1 LGQGFFGLNVA
12 IRGLYTA
19 QKNLD
24 IVNHNINNVNTPG
37 YSRQV
42 GIQKATRP
50 LPSYNGTGMI
60 GTGANVVAIKR
71 IRDEYLDYKYWSEN
85 ISLGEWDTKRILMS
99 EMEATFNEPSES
111 GFTKVMDEF
120 YSSLQELAKDP
131 GSLAVRAMVKQR
143 AITLTKYFN
152 STAVHLEKLQGDI
165 NYRIRTKVEEVN
177 SLATQICQLNKQ
189 IYTFELEGDTANDL
203 RDQRTLLVDKMSRII
218 NVQANEVVVG
228 KLVNGAEDKRFVLTI
243 SGKTIVDHFSIDKLA
258 LVQRDETDKLNEED
272 INNLYQVLWE
282 DGNSLNIKSGEL
294 RGLLDIRDGN
304 GGQKGM
310 DGVTQTPSYK
320 GIPYYQSQLNHFVRV
335 FAKAFNEGI
344 VADEKFPGHADG
356 YGLDPDGDG
365 PLEASTGIRFF
376 TMLDSEGKELST
388 ADFQAISGDI
398 DERYSKI
405 TAKNFSISK
414 EILQDYNA
422 IATSG
427 KEGEVGNITILNAL
441 LSMRHNVRMF
451 TEGASEDFMKS
462 LITSLGVDSQQAV
475 RYYQNQKAILNQVSN
490 QRASESSVSIDEEMA
505 NMVKFQHT
513 YNASA
518 RMIATMAEIYET
530 LINRLGVR

>member
-60 GTGANVVAIKR
+60 GTGANVVAVKR

-120 YSSLQELAKDP
+120 YGSLQELAKDP

-152 STAVHLEKLQGDI
+152 STAVHIEKLQGDI

-218 NVQANEVVVG
+218 NVQANEVV
-228 KLVNGAEDKRFVLTI
+228 EDRCPVSDNIRNATPVKIVL
-243 SGKTIVDHFSIDKLA
+243 G
-258 LVQRDETDKLNEED
+258 
-272 INNLYQVLWE
+272 
-282 DGNSLNIKSGEL
+282 
-294 RGLLDIRDGN
+294 
-304 GGQKGM
+304 
-310 DGVTQTPSYK
+310 
-320 GIPYYQSQLNHFVRV
+320 
-335 FAKAFNEGI
+335 
-344 VADEKFPGHADG
+344 
-356 YGLDPDGDG
+356 
-365 PLEASTGIRFF
+365 
-376 TMLDSEGKELST
+376 
-388 ADFQAISGDI
+388 
-398 DERYSKI
+398 
-405 TAKNFSISK
+405 
-414 EILQDYNA
+414 
-422 IATSG
+422 
-427 KEGEVGNITILNAL
+427 
-441 LSMRHNVRMF
+441 
-451 TEGASEDFMKS
+451 
-462 LITSLGVDSQQAV
+462 
-475 RYYQNQKAILNQVSN
+475 
-490 QRASESSVSIDEEMA
+490 
-505 NMVKFQHT
+505 
-513 YNASA
+513 
-518 RMIATMAEIYET
+518 
-530 LINRLGVR
+530 